1 MGKRGQIRLLLPY
14 RVRRVALR
22 WLGII
27 EKGTSVYSRKVSCLL
42 TSIALSA
49 ITPSAG
55 ASDWKYGCKGTLPV
69 FNDREVIMFNR
80 DLLVLLPRNWLKGPL
95 RDLVAGYLQDDVI
108 AVAKA
113 SDENS
118 GLSSNMVF
126 TLLDHPDKKLT
137 LTEKSSKTVSKVR
150 DSAAGPRYAET
161 TTYKK
166 VYRYVSDFGYLD
178 PLDIRMDCMDWR
190 LSAPLR

>member
-1 MGKRGQIRLLLPY
+1 
-14 RVRRVALR
+14 
-22 WLGII
+22 
-27 EKGTSVYSRKVSCLL
+27 VYSRKVSCLL
-42 TSIALSA
+42 TAIALSA
-49 ITPSAG
+49 ITSAAG

-80 DLLVLLPRNWLKGPL
+80 DLLVLLPRNWLKGGV
-95 RDLVAGYLQDDVI
+95 RDLVAGYLADDVI
-108 AVAKA
+108 AIAKA

-126 TLLDHPDKKLT
+126 ALLDHPDKKLT
-137 LTEKSSKTVSKVR
+137 LTEKSSKTVSKAR
-150 DSAAGPRYAET
+150 DSAAGPRTAET
-161 TTYKK
+161 TTYTK

-178 PLDIRMDCMDWR
+178 PFDIKMDCMDWR

>member
-1 MGKRGQIRLLLPY
+1 
-14 RVRRVALR
+14 
-22 WLGII
+22 
-27 EKGTSVYSRKVSCLL
+27 
-42 TSIALSA
+42 
-49 ITPSAG
+49 
-55 ASDWKYGCKGTLPV
+55 
-69 FNDREVIMFNR
+69 MFSR
-80 DLLVLLPRNWLKGPL
+80 DLLVLLPKNWLKGTIH
-95 RDLVAGYLQDDVI
+95 DFVGGSLQDDVI
-108 AVAKA
+108 AIAKA
-113 SDENS
+113 IDENS

-161 TTYKK
+161 TIYKK

-178 PLDIRMDCMDWR
+178 PFDIKMDCMDWR